1 MNRRQLLAAG
11 TAGTAG
17 LASVAVPRF
26 LGAAVLI
33 ADAPVVAQRT
43 TGVSPGVMNADKPK
57 Y

>member
-1 MNRRQLLAAG
+1 MNRRQFLA
-11 TAGTAG
+11 TGTAG

-43 TGVSPGVMNADKPK
+43 TGVSPSVMNADKPK